1 MLAKIADD
9 EIINADLI
17 HYLKLKKDGSN
28 WCIFIQK
35 KGAGGT
41 AAEGKLVSIK
51 IANFDNE
58 DAATRNF
65 KKIESDLRKA
75 NCLINL
81 TP

>member
-9 EIINADLI
+9 EFINTDLI
-17 HYLKLKKDGSN
+17 HHLRLKKEGSN
-28 WCIFIQK
+28 WYIILQK

-41 AAEGKLVSIK
+41 AAEGKLVSTK
-51 IANFDNE
+51 IADFDKEE
-58 DAATRNF
+58 DAIRSF
-65 KKIESDLRKA
+65 KRIESDLVKA